1 MMLAAA
7 TPEQSAKRVV
17 NTCGLTGVAAAVFS
31 LTCNIPYRTY
41 WMQN

>member
-17 NTCGLTGVAAAVFS
+17 NTCGLTGVAAAVFFSFVQYS
-31 LTCNIPYRTY
+31 L
-41 WMQN
+41 